1 MDKEEL
7 IKIIQENKDLD
18 IVVMASTDDL
28 TDEYGSLLMENLRVE
43 VIDIYNSP
51 QEEIIYFDKDDV
63 IEELQNYF
71 ADNEEYMN
79 MSDEEYEKMCEEKA
93 KDYFY
98 KRAIVIWARNWGEL
112 IEN

>member
-1 MDKEEL
+1 MNKEEL
-7 IKIIQENKDLD
+7 IKVIQENKDLD
-18 IVVMASTDDL
+18 IVVMASTDEL
-28 TDEYGSLLMENLRVE
+28 SDEYGSLLMENLRVE
-43 VIDIYNSP
+43 VTDIYNSP

-79 MSDEEYEKMCEEKA
+79 MSDEEYEKICEEKA

-98 KRAIVIWARNWGEL
+98 KRAIVIWARN
-112 IEN
+112 

>member
-1 MDKEEL
+1 MNKEEL

-43 VIDIYNSP
+43 VTDIYNSP
-51 QEEIIYFDKDDV
+51 QEELIYFDKDEVVDE
-63 IEELQNYF
+63 IRDYF
-71 ADNEEYMN
+71 ADDEEYKD
-79 MSDEEYEKMCEEKA
+79 MSDEEYDKLCEEKA

-98 KRAIVIWARNWGEL
+98 KRAIVIWAGNWGEL

>member
-1 MDKEEL
+1 MNKEEL

-28 TDEYGSLLMENLRVE
+28 TDEYESLLMENLRVE

-63 IEELQNYF
+63 IEELQDYF
-71 ADNEEYMN
+71 ADDEEYKD
-79 MSDEEYEKMCEEKA
+79 MSDEEYDKLCEEKA

-98 KRAIVIWARNWGEL
+98 KRAIVIWAGNWGEL

>member
-1 MDKEEL
+1 MNKEEL

-63 IEELQNYF
+63 IEELQDYF
-71 ADNEEYMN
+71 ADDEEYKD
-79 MSDEEYEKMCEEKA
+79 MSDEEYDKLCEEKA

-98 KRAIVIWARNWGEL
+98 KRAIVIWAGNWGEL

>member
-1 MDKEEL
+1 MNKEEL

-63 IEELQNYF
+63 IEELQDYF
-71 ADNEEYMN
+71 ADDEEYKD
-79 MSDEEYEKMCEEKA
+79 MSDEEYDKLCEEKA

-98 KRAIVIWARNWGEL
+98 KRAIVIWAGN
-112 IEN
+112 

>member
-1 MDKEEL
+1 MNKEEL

-28 TDEYGSLLMENLRVE
+28 TDEYESLLMENLRVE

-63 IEELQNYF
+63 IEELQDYF
-71 ADNEEYMN
+71 ADDEEYKD
-79 MSDEEYEKMCEEKA
+79 MSDEEYDKLCEEKA

-98 KRAIVIWARNWGEL
+98 KRAIVIWAGN
-112 IEN
+112 

>member
-98 KRAIVIWARNWGEL
+98 KRAIVIWARN
-112 IEN
+112 

>member
-1 MDKEEL
+1 MNKEEL
-7 IKIIQENKDLD
+7 IKIIKKNKDLD
-18 IVVMASTDDL
+18 VVVMASTDEL
-28 TDEYGSLLMENLRVE
+28 SDEYGSLLMENLRVE

-79 MSDEEYEKMCEEKA
+79 MSDEEYEKMCEDKA

-98 KRAIVIWARNWGEL
+98 KRAIVIWARN
-112 IEN
+112 

>member
-1 MDKEEL
+1 MNKEEL
-7 IKIIQENKDLD
+7 IKIIKKNKDLD

-79 MSDEEYEKMCEEKA
+79 MSDEEYEKICEEKA

-98 KRAIVIWARNWGEL
+98 KRAIVIWARN
-112 IEN
+112 